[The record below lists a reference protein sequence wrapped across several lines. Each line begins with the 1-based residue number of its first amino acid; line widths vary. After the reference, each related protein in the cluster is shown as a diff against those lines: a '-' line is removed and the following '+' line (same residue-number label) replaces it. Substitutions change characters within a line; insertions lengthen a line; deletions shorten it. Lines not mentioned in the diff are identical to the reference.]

1 MNCSLKKLVVLRLN
15 CHKFCCVTMKN
26 KQKTRL
32 QTRLRVLK
40 WLKVLQSQMDVR
52 SIPEVKLSVD
62 SWHIFYM
69 FHHKRACHKL
79 SKESLHRH
87 LVKIQNTCML
97 EGFEKTIETSP
108 KYEVYFELK
117 YNKSDLSLQDDSDK
131 SDKSDKSF
139 ISDRSCSDQMEY
151 QNIFPDYHDP
161 FACHDPF
168 SSSQLLLSAIK
179 NIEDQN
185 ISILSDNYVVNQTL
199 PEPSQPLEVNMPS
212 RFPLIS
218 DLASHQANEL
228 IAISK
233 GLDLSE
239 SPCVALHY
247 TEDESEYFIPIQ
259 EDLKRLSEPMKWSLI
274 SLCCDLGCTDARR
287 DRRLKIFKAVIKVQ
301 SYVYGFPKEAISVD
315 HFERQWRKFKDCLV
329 NNPGNT
335 FKVYLS
341 RAGQNRISYVKNI
354 MGRFPTLL
362 HGLFCQATAILGPSA
377 NTQSII
383 HFMNRQC
390 RVLHPDC
397 PYRRDLTLTKFH
409 FWEFFHSN
417 GGILKAPT
425 SKPRL
430 TPEQRKLRVSWA
442 LTWLLRLKRKM
453 GPIVCYLDEKWFWT
467 ASRRKVLKIL
477 PKASFETEEEA
488 FVPQPKLRSRRH
500 ATKVMFMGIVA
511 PPVETC
517 GFDGKIL
524 IKRVSEIKN
533 TTKISH
539 NKKISDEFAVNHLLK
554 DNEWVTPYCQMK
566 TLMQLIPKSLFIKLL
581 NFITLT
587 LTLKISFTF
596 HTIPTPAPENLKR

>member
-1 MNCSLKKLVVLRLN
+1 
-15 CHKFCCVTMKN
+15 MKN

-151 QNIFPDYHDP
+151 QNIFLDYHDP

-239 SPCVALHY
+239 SPRVALHY

-259 EDLKRLSEPMKWSLI
+259 EDLKRLSNDI
-274 SLCCDLGCTDARR
+274 
-287 DRRLKIFKAVIKVQ
+287 
-301 SYVYGFPKEAISVD
+301 
-315 HFERQWRKFKDCLV
+315 RK
-329 NNPGNT
+329 
-335 FKVYLS
+335 
-341 RAGQNRISYVKNI
+341 
-354 MGRFPTLL
+354 
-362 HGLFCQATAILGPSA
+362 
-377 NTQSII
+377 
-383 HFMNRQC
+383 
-390 RVLHPDC
+390 
-397 PYRRDLTLTKFH
+397 
-409 FWEFFHSN
+409 
-417 GGILKAPT
+417 
-425 SKPRL
+425 
-430 TPEQRKLRVSWA
+430 
-442 LTWLLRLKRKM
+442 
-453 GPIVCYLDEKWFWT
+453 
-467 ASRRKVLKIL
+467 
-477 PKASFETEEEA
+477 
-488 FVPQPKLRSRRH
+488 
-500 ATKVMFMGIVA
+500 
-511 PPVETC
+511 
-517 GFDGKIL
+517 
-524 IKRVSEIKN
+524 
-533 TTKISH
+533 
-539 NKKISDEFAVNHLLK
+539 
-554 DNEWVTPYCQMK
+554 
-566 TLMQLIPKSLFIKLL
+566 
-581 NFITLT
+581 
-587 LTLKISFTF
+587 
-596 HTIPTPAPENLKR
+596 